1 MTLTTAPERC
11 PGCESTAIDTETD
24 HATGLCTNCG
34 LVLDGQASVHP
45 PPTLSDRPNGERG
58 ESVDGR
64 GDDGPPDVDWR
75 EAVKVKDVS
84 DQRLVD
90 LLTRVDVVA
99 EDLALE
105 EAVRVRTAELIV
117 EAWESRFM
125 HGRSEDA
132 TIAACVST
140 ACREA
145 ERPRPAPAI
154 GEAIGVNASK
164 LKSTFRKLAGELE
177 LQPPPVGPPEYVPYL
192 GTELALDGEPMAVA
206 VEGLRAA
213 DEIPGNP
220 AGIAVAALY
229 LVVRGCT
236 NAVTL
241 SVAGQAAGVTKE
253 TVWQRVADLRNIDAL
268 EEFEKE
274 YQKADK

>member
-1 MTLTTAPERC
+1 MTSTTTPQRC
-11 PGCESTAIDTETD
+11 PECKSTEIDTETD
-24 HATGLCTNCG
+24 LTTGICTDCG
-34 LVLDGQASVHP
+34 LVLDTQASTP
-45 PPTLSDRPNGERG
+45 PPTTS
-58 ESVDGR
+58 S
-64 GDDGPPDVDWR
+64 DGPPRRREDSGDGRDADRRQEVDWR
-75 EAVKVKDVS
+75 EAVEIGDVS

-90 LLTRVDVVA
+90 LLSRVDVVA

-105 EAVRVRTAELIV
+105 EAVRVRTAELVV

-154 GEAIGVNASK
+154 GEAIGVDASK
-164 LKSTFRKLAGELE
+164 LKSTFRKLVAELD
-177 LQPPPVGPPEYVPYL
+177 LQSTPVGPAEYVPYL
-192 GTELALDGEPMAVA
+192 GTELAIDSESMAVA
-206 VEGLRAA
+206 IDCLRQT

-220 AGIAVAALY
+220 VGIAAAALY
-229 LVVRGCT
+229 LAVRNCA

-241 SVAGQAAGVTKE
+241 SMASQVAGVTKE
-253 TVWQRVADLRNIDAL
+253 TVWQRVEDIRT
-268 EEFEKE
+268 
-274 YQKADK
+274 QK